1 MHAHL
6 HNVRTRPRPQPRL
19 LEDRVQTML
28 KDTAELSPT
37 WNFSLAGIFGA
48 LKQQLAED
56 GTSGVCMHV
65 YALMSVGSPFST
77 TRTR

>member
-6 HNVRTRPRPQPRL
+6 HNVRTRLRPQPRL

-28 KDTAELSPT
+28 KDTAEFSPT

-48 LKQQLAED
+48 LKQLADD

-65 YALMSVGSPFST
+65 YVLMCVGSPFST